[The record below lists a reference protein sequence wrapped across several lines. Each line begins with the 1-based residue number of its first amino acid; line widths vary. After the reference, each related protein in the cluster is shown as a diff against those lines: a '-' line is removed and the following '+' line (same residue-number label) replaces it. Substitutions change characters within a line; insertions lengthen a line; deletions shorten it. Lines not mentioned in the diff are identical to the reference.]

1 MRFAKSPSTR
11 VGLLSNVD
19 DRLARRT
26 GAFRLIEP
34 ELALTSQ
41 RLGAFKPNPEI
52 YQAAVA
58 AVAPEAS
65 AHAASARD
73 VRGALEAGITTVR
86 LTRPGHSLDAEGPKP
101 RLEVEDAADC
111 RAARAVVT
119 DPFGGSEYPIRLIF
133 LKADYRGAV
142 SELEPT
148 LLLGG

>member
-1 MRFAKSPSTR
+1 MH
-11 VGLLSNVD
+11 
-19 DRLARRT
+19 
-26 GAFRLIEP
+26 I
-34 ELALTSQ
+34 
-41 RLGAFKPNPEI
+41 
-52 YQAAVA
+52 
-58 AVAPEAS
+58 
-65 AHAASARD
+65 AASARD

-101 RLEVEDAADC
+101 RLEVEDATDSA